1 MPFFFYIINI
11 TKQKW
16 RKINEMDFNKRTNT
30 RRK

>member
-1 MPFFFYIINI
+1 MTFFFYIINI
-11 TKQKW
+11 TKQQW